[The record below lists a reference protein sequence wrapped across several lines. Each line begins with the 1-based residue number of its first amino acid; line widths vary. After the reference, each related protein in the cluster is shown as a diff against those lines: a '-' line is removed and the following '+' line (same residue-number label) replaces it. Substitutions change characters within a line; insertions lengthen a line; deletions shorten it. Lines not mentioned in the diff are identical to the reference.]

1 MGYFE
6 RNVMRCNK
14 FLTIILMITL
24 TLGCFTQNFSVQAEE
39 PFSDA
44 SDVAKAEPEDSSN
57 GTWKQTGGRWW
68 YEYSDGS
75 YAQNEYIDG
84 RWLDA
89 NGWNDSKWN
98 GSWKK
103 NSKGKWFQSGSW
115 YPTNRWLKIDHK
127 WYYFGASGYIAR
139 SKWMKIGSSWYYL
152 KQNGQ
157 MAVSEKVGKYEFDSE
172 GKWIDNK
179 PLAQYVAE
187 SETAKKTTQIITVV
201 DHDLILWKKQKDGS
215 WKAGKTMYCGYG
227 ENGFCN
233 PETRVA
239 GTRTTPK
246 GSYELTV
253 AFGTAP
259 NPGTKMKYRKITPY
273 SYWSAEEATYNTWV
287 ESKTPISGEHLIDY
301 YQYKYAMNIGFN
313 LNPTVYG
320 RGAAIFLHCKSTN
333 TWCTGGCVSLEE
345 KNMVSVMKQLKKGA
359 YIMIASE
366 KSELEKY

>member
-24 TLGCFTQNFSVQAEE
+24 TLGCFTPNFSVQAEE

-157 MAVSEKVGKYEFDSE
+157 MAVSEKVG
-172 GKWIDNK
+172 
-179 PLAQYVAE
+179 
-187 SETAKKTTQIITVV
+187 
-201 DHDLILWKKQKDGS
+201 
-215 WKAGKTMYCGYG
+215 
-227 ENGFCN
+227 
-233 PETRVA
+233 R
-239 GTRTTPK
+239 
-246 GSYELTV
+246 
-253 AFGTAP
+253 
-259 NPGTKMKYRKITPY
+259 
-273 SYWSAEEATYNTWV
+273 
-287 ESKTPISGEHLIDY
+287 
-301 YQYKYAMNIGFN
+301 
-313 LNPTVYG
+313 
-320 RGAAIFLHCKSTN
+320 
-333 TWCTGGCVSLEE
+333 
-345 KNMVSVMKQLKKGA
+345 
-359 YIMIASE
+359 
-366 KSELEKY
+366 